1 MGTLCKRSRVT
12 SAEGVKGQEDYTRT
26 LHPTNPP
33 GKAPSFLGPNEHVCL
48 VILKSNV
55 RILCNY
61 LFSMGNNMHRVH
73 TQVFRSHFCHPGRTS
88 GMCAQLWHASL
99 PKAPCQWYLVQIL
112 IAFQSAPTCRHF
124 SMFYYFRVNILNPVP
139 IQTEVQVEPGL

>member
-12 SAEGVKGQEDYTRT
+12 SAERVTGQEDYTRT

-61 LFSMGNNMHRVH
+61 LAWEI
-73 TQVFRSHFCHPGRTS
+73 RSIESTHKSGRTS
-88 GMCAQLWHASL
+88 RMCAQLWACISTQGSL
-99 PKAPCQWYLVQIL
+99 PIVPCSDSDCFSVCFYPQ
-112 IAFQSAPTCRHF
+112 AFCYVLLSSSQHFEPSVNSNWISGGTWTLDQSC
-124 SMFYYFRVNILNPVP
+124 
-139 IQTEVQVEPGL
+139 